1 MFPSKQKVLSSIVK
15 NKRPG
20 DSIALVPVEVF
31 PLSRASGRSMD
42 NAVLQQAW
50 DLLQS
55 CLIPERELLLPRLAS
70 IGAGE
75 IFFIVA
81 SIHNGDEE
89 ALARR
94 IYEQGQNCQ
103 DLDGT
108 AIDLR
113 VLTTIVE
120 SSHGHTKPLQP
131 LAKGI
136 AARIEDRLRV
146 AV

>member
-1 MFPSKQKVLSSIVK
+1 
-15 NKRPG
+15 
-20 DSIALVPVEVF
+20 
-31 PLSRASGRSMD
+31 MD
-42 NAVLQQAW
+42 KAVLQHAW
-50 DLLQS
+50 DLLQA
-55 CLIPERELLLPRLAS
+55 CMVPERELLLPRIAS

-89 ALARR
+89 ALVRR
-94 IYEQGQNCQ
+94 IQEQRQNCQ
-103 DLDGT
+103 DLDGAT
-108 AIDLR
+108 IDLR

-136 AARIEDRLRV
+136 AARIEDLLKV